1 MDALTYKVEELFAD
15 GELDIRND
23 AVLTNARQHSAA
35 LSALEAIRRA
45 LSALNMGAPL
55 DLCCTDAE
63 DAMSALRELDG
74 RAVSEDIVSQIFS
87 KFCVGK

>member
-1 MDALTYKVEELFAD
+1 MAETLFTQ
-15 GELDIRND
+15 GEIDIRRD

-35 LSALEAIRRA
+35 MLALEAVRRA
-45 LSALNMGAPL
+45 LSSLKLGAPV

-63 DAMSALRELDG
+63 AAMSALQELDG
-74 RAVSEDIVSQIFS
+74 RAVSEDIVTQIFS